1 MKMNPVD
8 PRALNLLEGRRSR
21 NKITRAVEAFMESGH
36 PAVELLWHPG
46 EYSSATTV
54 QSCYLK
60 AIARMKANC
69 FVRMIEGRIYLIR
82 KDVE

>member
-8 PRALNLLEGRRSR
+8 PTALHLFEGRRSR
-21 NKITRAVEAFMESGH
+21 NKITRAVEAFMKSGH
-36 PAVELLWHPG
+36 PAVELVWLPG
-46 EYSSATTV
+46 EYSTATSV
-54 QSCYLK
+54 QSCYIK

-69 FVRMIEGRIYLIR
+69 FVRMVEGRIYLIR

>member
-8 PRALNLLEGRRSR
+8 PVALHLAESRRSR

-36 PAVELLWHPG
+36 QAVELLWYPG
-46 EYSSATTV
+46 EYRSASTV
-54 QSCYLK
+54 QSCYMR

-69 FVRMIEGRIYLIR
+69 FVRMVEGRVYLIR

>member
-8 PRALNLLEGRRSR
+8 SAALHLLEGRRSR

-36 PAVELLWHPG
+36 QAVELLWRPG
-46 EYSSATTV
+46 EYSSAAAV
-54 QSCYLK
+54 QSCYIK
-60 AIARMKANC
+60 AIARMKVNC
-69 FVRMIEGRIYLIR
+69 FVRMVEGRIYLIR

>member
-8 PRALNLLEGRRSR
+8 PRALNLFEGRRSR

-36 PAVELLWHPG
+36 PAVELEWYPG
-46 EYSSATTV
+46 EYKSAMSV
-54 QSCYLK
+54 QSCYSK
-60 AIARMKANC
+60 AITRMKANC
-69 FVRMIEGRIYLIR
+69 YVRMVEGRVYLFR